1 MKNEKWDKKPGRLIC
16 EKILCFRHPGPDTVF
31 RVKGKMMCGFG
42 IGGLI
47 AAPQAPARI
56 FGEQ

>member
-1 MKNEKWDKKPGRLIC
+1 MTAIMRNTNSLSKKYKFR
-16 EKILCFRHPGPDTVF
+16 RHPGPDTVF